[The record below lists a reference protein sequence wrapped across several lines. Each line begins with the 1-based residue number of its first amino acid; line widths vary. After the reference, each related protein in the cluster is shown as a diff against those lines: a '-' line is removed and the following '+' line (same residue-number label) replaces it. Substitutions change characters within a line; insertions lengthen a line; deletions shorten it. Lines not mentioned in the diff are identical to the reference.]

1 LSSNDHDDEPANLH
15 FHGMYVSPSGYVDKA
30 FREVATGE
38 TANYVVYVPANH
50 QPGMFWYH
58 PHLHHFSYEQV
69 SNGMSGL
76 IIVNGPENLLPG
88 SLQHFNQR
96 TFAMKDFEI
105 DKVPEWL
112 GSAQSMVESIHI
124 QALHLVRHNSGI

>member
-1 LSSNDHDDEPANLH
+1 MSSNDHDDEPTNLH
-15 FHGMYVSPSGYVDKA
+15 FHGMHVSGYVDNV
-30 FREVATGE
+30 FREVAAAE
-38 TANYVVYVPANH
+38 TANYVVDVPANH
-50 QPGMFWYH
+50 QPGMFWYQS
-58 PHLHHFSYEQV
+58 HLYHFSYEQV

-76 IIVNGPENLLPG
+76 IIVNGPENLLPV

-105 DKVPEWL
+105 EKVLEWL